1 MSHSEPGPAT
11 PRTVPASP
19 KIILVDD
26 DREMRDLLGSALE
39 QEGFTVSQVANGL
52 RLISTLHVDKPDL
65 VVLDV
70 NMSWID
76 GFELCKSLRSNP
88 ELQHIPVVFVTGR
101 AADADRRKGFEV
113 GAQAYFTKPINL
125 NAFVAKLREL
135 LGRPVAP
142 ASSSG
147 G

>member
-1 MSHSEPGPAT
+1 MMSRSEVA
-11 PRTVPASP
+11 P
-19 KIILVDD
+19 KIIIVDD
-26 DREMRDLLGSALE
+26 DREMRELLGSALE

-76 GFELCKSLRSNP
+76 GFELCRSLRSNP

-101 AADADRRKGFEV
+101 AGDADRRRGLEV

-125 NAFVAKLREL
+125 TAFVAKLREL
-135 LGRPVAP
+135 VARSAASNAP
-142 ASSSG
+142 AG